1 MHKLY
6 DNFNTPEK
14 QKKSF
19 KKVAWKLFCDFMLL
33 LWFAAGVFAICK
45 LAVDAF

>member
-1 MHKLY
+1 MFKLY
-6 DNFNTPEK
+6 DGFNTTEVK
-14 QKKSF
+14 KKSF
-19 KKVAWKLFCDFMLL
+19 RKKAWELFCDFMLL